1 MLHVLLSTAPCAPTQ
16 LMVDSSCESNNIS
29 VSWQASQGS
38 ISYAAVADNVD
49 GRRWSCNTSSTSCQ
63 ITGLLC
69 GQQYQVY
76 VAGFDEK
83 CIGAKS
89 NIEVIQTGRTNFA
102 FIPNVIAPKEP

>member
-1 MLHVLLSTAPCAPTQ
+1 MECCMRIDFLPTAPCAPAQ
-16 LMVDSSCESNNIS
+16 LSVDSSCESNNIS

-38 ISYAAVADNVD
+38 VSYTAVAEN
-49 GRRWSCNTSSTSCQ
+49 GAGLQWSCNTSSTNCR
-63 ITGLLC
+63 ITGLPC

-89 NIEVIQTGRTNFA
+89 NVEVIRTGKSKLV
-102 FIPNVIAPKEP
+102 FIWS